1 MQVVTGTLSGCTKL
15 IAAEM
20 ASNLNLRSVAGLL
33 ALTCLAIVVHGYHPY
48 IEDAEIYA
56 PGIKHMLR
64 PELYPQNQQ
73 FFTSHAHLTL
83 FPNLIA
89 ATVRVSHLPLDWVL
103 LLWHFCTVFALLL
116 ACWRLASWL
125 FRDPLAAWGS
135 AGLIAGLLTIPV
147 AGTALYIMDQYVNP
161 RSISTPAILFAFISF
176 ADKKYVRSALWIA
189 FTGLIHPL
197 MVLFGGVFLACYF
210 MMNRKFASAGGVAVL
225 AFPLS
230 LIPRVGGAYRE
241 VLDSHSY
248 FLLTRWEW
256 YEWLGAVAP
265 LALLWWFSRIASRR
279 NLRSLGVLCRALIVF
294 QLIFL
299 VLGLAVCIPALAG
312 FARVQP
318 MRSLHLLYVFLFVI
332 CGGLLTQSVLKDRL
346 WRWLALFVPMCGGM
360 WFAQT
365 QLFDATEHLE
375 IPRRATRN
383 QWVQAFAWIRDNTPV
398 DAYFALNPDH
408 MELPGEDQHGFRAI
422 AERSMLADRIKD
434 SGAVSMFPA
443 LADTWREQVRAQDN
457 WTHFGVDDF
466 RHLKHAY
473 GVDWIVWDSA
483 PPPGLECP
491 YSNPAVHVCRID

>member
-1 MQVVTGTLSGCTKL
+1 MT
-15 IAAEM
+15 
-20 ASNLNLRSVAGLL
+20 SNLNLRTAAGLL
-33 ALTCLAIVVHGYHPY
+33 ALTCLAILVHGYHPY
-48 IEDAEIYA
+48 VEDAEIYA
-56 PGIKHMLR
+56 PGIKHILR

-73 FFTSHAHLTL
+73 FFSSHAHLTL

-89 ATVRVSHLPLDWVL
+89 ATVRLSHLPLDWVL

-135 AGLIAGLLTIPV
+135 AGMIAGLLTIPV

-176 ADKKYVRSALWIA
+176 SERKYVRSALWIVL
-189 FTGLIHPL
+189 TGLVHPL
-197 MVLFGGVFLACYF
+197 MVLFGGVFLACYWVQSK
-210 MMNRKFASAGGVAVL
+210 RFAPTSIAVL

-230 LIPRVGGAYRE
+230 LIPHVGSAYRE

-248 FLLTRWEW
+248 FLVTRWEW
-256 YEWLGAVAP
+256 YEMLGAVAP
-265 LALLWWFSRIASRR
+265 LALLWWFARIASRR
-279 NLRSLGVLCRALIVF
+279 NLRSLAVVCHALIVF
-294 QLIFL
+294 QVIFL
-299 VLGLAVCIPALAG
+299 VLGLAVCMPAVAG

-332 CGGLLTQSVLKDRL
+332 CGGMLAQSVLKDRL
-346 WRWLALFVPMCGGM
+346 WRWMALFIPMCAGM

-375 IPRRATRN
+375 LPGRATRN
-383 QWVQAFAWIRDNTPV
+383 HWGQAFAWIRDNTPIG
-398 DAYFALNPDH
+398 AYFALNPNH
-408 MELPGEDQHGFRAI
+408 MELPGEDQHGFRAM

-443 LADTWREQVRAQDN
+443 LADIWRDQVRAQDS

-466 RHLKHAY
+466 QRLKREY
-473 GVDWIVWDSA
+473 GVNWIVWESV
-483 PPPGLECP
+483 PPQGVQCP
-491 YSNPAVHVCRID
+491 YSNLAVHVCRID

>member
-1 MQVVTGTLSGCTKL
+1 
-15 IAAEM
+15 M
-20 ASNLNLRSVAGLL
+20 ASNLSLRSVAGLL
-33 ALTCLAIVVHGYHPY
+33 ALTCLAILVHGYHPY
-48 IEDAEIYA
+48 VEDAEIYA
-56 PGIKHMLR
+56 PGIKHILR

-73 FFTSHAHLTL
+73 FFSSHAHLTL

-89 ATVRVSHLPLDWVL
+89 ATVRFSHLPLEWML
-103 LLWHFCTVFALLL
+103 LLWHFCTVLALLV
-116 ACWRLASWL
+116 AGWRLAGRL

-147 AGTALYIMDQYVNP
+147 AGTALYIMDQYLNP

-176 ADKKYVRSALWIA
+176 SERKYLRSAICIVL
-189 FTGLIHPL
+189 TGLVHPL

-210 MMNRKFASAGGVAVL
+210 LMDRKVTLAGNAALL

-230 LIPRVGGAYRE
+230 LVPHVEGAYRE

-248 FLLTRWEW
+248 FLVTRWEW
-256 YEWLGAVAP
+256 YEWLGALAP
-265 LALLWWFSRIASRR
+265 LVLLWWFSRIANRR
-279 NLRSLGVLCRALIVF
+279 NLRTLAVVCQALIVF

-299 VLGLAVCIPALAG
+299 VLGLAVCMPALAG
-312 FARVQP
+312 LARLQP
-318 MRSLHLLYVFLFVI
+318 MRSLHWLYVVLFVI
-332 CGGLLTQSVLKDRL
+332 CGGMLAQSVLKDRP
-346 WRWLALFVPMCGGM
+346 WRWIALFVPLGAGM

-375 IPRRATRN
+375 LPGRATRN
-383 QWVQAFAWIRDNTPV
+383 PWVQAFAWIRDRTPI

-443 LADTWREQVRAQDN
+443 LADTWRDQVRAQDT
-457 WTHFGVDDF
+457 WTHFGVEDF
-466 RHLKHAY
+466 QHLKRTY
-473 GVDWIVWDSA
+473 GVDWIVWESA
-483 PPPGLECP
+483 PPRGLQCP